1 MEGLLRIYSHPAM
14 KHLAGAEKQCFPT
27 DFFFHKF
34 DPKRRWRWLWV
45 RFCLLFFL
53 KPNPFQCPPV
63 PKHLIQWYSMIW
75 LKSDSWSSKD
85 FHGIFMDCI
94 MDFMSMISSRLDVCI
109 LYPVSYSWYINLIL
123 FLLTY
128 EHLWTSVNTYEHLW
142 SILHLILWP
151 WTWWKTCL
159 RRRATWMSPDCCWT
173 KALCPGARCETRWLW
188 AKKHLN
194 IGKLT

>member
-45 RFCLLFFL
+45 RFCSLFFL

-75 LKSDSWSSKD
+75 LKSDSWSSKK
-85 FHGIFMDCI
+85 
-94 MDFMSMISSRLDVCI
+94 SSRI
-109 LYPVSYSWYINLIL
+109 PPRPPSFWYKRPIIRMWRIWQSLQ
-123 FLLTY
+123 FFQAP
-128 EHLWTSVNTYEHLW
+128 
-142 SILHLILWP
+142 LHFGIG
-151 WTWWKTCL
+151 
-159 RRRATWMSPDCCWT
+159 ATWGGPSPCSLRSGFGSWNQFFS
-173 KALCPGARCETRWLW
+173 PFFYQVPS
-188 AKKHLN
+188 
-194 IGKLT
+194 GKLT